1 LKREL
6 QSEESLVIIKFLGT
20 HNEESR
26 DSRLVSLL
34 IDDILAVDAG
44 SLVSELAF
52 TEQEKIRALLL
63 SHGHYDHIRAV
74 PALAFNNYRRLT
86 KVFATQLT
94 LEILASHLVDGL
106 IYPKFTEKNSFLEK
120 PALKLCRLETFKP
133 QNIEGYKVTAVP
145 VNHPIETVGFD
156 IVSLDK
162 RRILYLTDTGP
173 GLDKLWEHVSPH
185 LLIIDTTYPNRL
197 EKVAWD
203 AGHLCPKL
211 LMTEL
216 VSFRRVSGYLPR
228 VILIHM
234 NRRLEAEIRDE
245 VKKVSEGLGISI
257 DMAREGDRVVI

>member
-1 LKREL
+1 M
-6 QSEESLVIIKFLGT
+6 IIRFLGT

-34 IDDILAVDAG
+34 IDDILSVDAG
-44 SLVSELAF
+44 SLVSELSFA
-52 TEQEKIRALLL
+52 EQEKIRAILL

-86 KVFATQLT
+86 KVFATQPT

-120 PALKLCRLETFKP
+120 PALKLCRLETFKS
-133 QNIEGYKVTAVP
+133 QNIEGYQVTAVP

-156 IVSLDK
+156 IVSPDK
-162 RRILYLTDTGP
+162 RQILYLTDTGP

-234 NRRLEAEIRDE
+234 NPRLEAEIRDE
-245 VKKVSEGLGISI
+245 VKKVSQDLGTSI
-257 DMAREGDRVVI
+257 EMAREGDRVVV